1 MRIDLNNVNV
11 KSVSNH
17 VNFLIKDDNKEFD
30 LFIKSNDHNLKLSG
44 EALCSLLL
52 IPSLIINKNI
62 NINLEVSEIFIKNI
76 NSVIQNIICYWS
88 KNISNKTLFNSK
100 KLTKITISGKSKKN
114 ENRAKKRV
122 GCFFS
127 GGVDSF
133 YTLLENDNIT
143 DIIFVH
149 GFDTKL
155 DDYTLRKNISVN
167 LKEIA
172 RMQKVNLIEVE
183 TNIRYFLDFY
193 SKWEITHGSAL
204 AFISHCYSHLFD
216 EIIISSSYSYDHKS
230 LLPWGSHPLID
241 NYWSTENFRINHYGA
256 DIERFEKL
264 EFISNFNV
272 CLKFLR
278 VCYLNYE
285 SAYNC
290 GFCEKCLRTK
300 LGLLTL
306 DVLDKYESFENNFS
320 FSKFLSLKI
329 YKKHHLYFI
338 QDNINAI
345 LNGKKKIFNLIILYI
360 VLIKSNLE
368 INRKKI
374 SKFLRGIK

>member
-1 MRIDLNNVNV
+1 MRIEFNNDNV

-17 VNFLIKDDNKEFD
+17 VNFLIKDNNEEFN

-44 EALCSLLL
+44 EAFCALLL
-52 IPSLIINKNI
+52 IPSLVTNKNI
-62 NINLEVSEIFIKNI
+62 SLNLEVSEIFIKNI

-88 KNISNKTLFNSK
+88 KNISNKTWFNSK
-100 KLTKITISGKSKKN
+100 KLNKITISGKSKKN
-114 ENRAKKRV
+114 DNRIKKRV

-133 YTLLENDNIT
+133 YSLLENDNIT

-155 DDYTLRKNISVN
+155 DDYTLRKNISIN

-172 RMQKVNLIEVE
+172 TIQKVNLIEVE

-193 SKWEITHGSAL
+193 SNWEITHGSAL
-204 AFISHCYSHLFD
+204 AFISHSYSHLFD

-256 DIERFEKL
+256 DVERFEKL
-264 EFISNFNV
+264 KFISNFDV
-272 CLKFLR
+272 CMKFLR

-285 SAYNC
+285 SSYNC

-300 LGLLTL
+300 LGLHTL
-306 DVLDKYESFENNFS
+306 GVLDKYQSFDNNFNIN
-320 FSKFLSLKI
+320 KFLPLKI

-345 LNGKKKIFNLIILYI
+345 LDGNKNIYNLIILYI
-360 VLIKSNLE
+360 VLIKSSLE
-368 INRKKI
+368 IKRKKI
-374 SKFLRGIK
+374 SKFMRGIK